1 MYFYCTT
8 LTSTLNS
15 KSLIDTILLQKP
27 SKWLKMTFFAFMHLH
42 APPFIWILSY
52 YEAASFIYIHKVE
65 LHMPTNHLGPCEI
78 TPTPNVIK
86 YINQPAAQIG
96 QTLQWHY
103 CSVGMPC
110 SSNYNK

>member
-8 LTSTLNS
+8 LTSSLNS

-27 SKWLKMTFFAFMHLH
+27 SKWLKMTFFCLYAPT
-42 APPFIWILSY
+42 APCEKPPFIWILSY

-103 CSVGMPC
+103 CSVGI
-110 SSNYNK
+110 